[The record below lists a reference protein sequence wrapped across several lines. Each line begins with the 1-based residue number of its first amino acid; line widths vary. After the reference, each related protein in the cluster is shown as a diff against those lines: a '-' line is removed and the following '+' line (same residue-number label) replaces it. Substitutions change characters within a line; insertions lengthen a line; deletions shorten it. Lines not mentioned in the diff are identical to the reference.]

1 MKKIIIV
8 CWIFSIVYIT
18 SLFGQGKA
26 VEAGV
31 EVTNTAEITGD
42 TKEARTIKVEEQAPG
57 VITEYKEDGTK
68 VVTINL
74 SEVDENKL
82 PEKYEAEVILEAP
95 IVMGEQELP
104 TDKNGKW
111 IEGTLLEV
119 YKGKIARKTDREN
132 IIMGEKNITPS
143 GVFLDMPEGGMQ
155 GNFYVQIDGRGNIY
169 ILDLYNSRIQ
179 KFNNEGKHIKNIMLK
194 DEYEVVK
201 IKGEWETRKN
211 KNNFVVDAKGRIYI
225 RDTAQNRIEAIDES
239 GNVVETIDIPE
250 KIDGKDTREMKMW
263 ADEEGVGVGEPLMN
277 LRLTGKKKGKDSK
290 SEGKDFIKKSWHT
303 KEKYFNK
310 SINPEQ
316 TVIWNLTNT
325 LKVLLKHN
333 KGEIIDIYNLA
344 NDRNNYYF
352 NCGIYL
358 GREGNT
364 LKVEDKIIKIS
375 FDGKIIAAIEFN
387 KYWRD
392 KEWNDKCGQNP
403 KTWSGNTFNNIFFD
417 KQGNIYL
424 LQTTCCPDKECV
436 SQIRIIKLGSK

>member
-263 ADEEGVGVGEPLMN
+263 ADEEGVGVVEKVFKKENGKVEIKNKIMQQLKNKIKELKDVSPGN
-277 LRLTGKKKGKDSK
+277 IDKKKRTFNINGLKY
-290 SEGKDFIKKSWHT
+290 DFICNKQDEVRISQPIT
-303 KEKYFNK
+303 IDQIDKY
-310 SINPEQ
+310 
-316 TVIWNLTNT
+316 
-325 LKVLLKHN
+325 
-333 KGEIIDIYNLA
+333 G
-344 NDRNNYYF
+344 NNYIS
-352 NCGIYL
+352 IYTKFSKGGTIKL
-358 GREGNT
+358 SPDGRVLAIIN
-364 LKVEDKIIKIS
+364 IIK
-375 FDGKIIAAIEFN
+375 
-387 KYWRD
+387 YWYDPKWKGNCDSVGYLNNSGGLNYVID
-392 KEWNDKCGQNP
+392 KN
-403 KTWSGNTFNNIFFD
+403 
-417 KQGNIYL
+417 GNIYL
-424 LQTTCCPDKECV
+424 LQQICCPDNSCITKM
-436 SQIRIIKLGSK
+436 RIIKLSLNKGK